1 METTTGPRGAL
12 TRVRDAHNDKSA
24 SGRFYALVC
33 ASGDASGFAV
43 SSAPLGGRGVG
54 AQSAH
59 SLLGSPGVDESIQ
72 ITEHGNGRPQ
82 RSPDSSSRNVRVGM
96 SGHVLVVDDDRDTS
110 ELLRD
115 GLSKRGFTAECA
127 VSAEDALM
135 RLREQEFDVVV
146 TDIQLGA
153 LSGIDLCQRV
163 AENRPDVPVIVV
175 TGFGSM
181 ETAIAAIRAGA
192 YDFITKPIAMDVLVI
207 ALGRAVGHR
216 QLKSEVRRLRE
227 AVASRKS
234 GAIVGDSPAVRR
246 LLDLIEQVADSDATV
261 LITGESGTGKELVA
275 REIHARSARGEHPFT
290 AVNCAAL
297 PATLLES
304 ELFGHTRGAFTDAK
318 RSRDGLFVQAA
329 GGTVFLDE
337 IGEMPLEM
345 QAKLLRVLQERT
357 VRPVG
362 SDTEVPFNARLLT
375 ATNRDLETEVD
386 AKRFRNDLYYR
397 INVVQ
402 LGVPPLRS
410 RGNDILLLAHHFLQR
425 YAIETGK
432 DVIGISG
439 AAAQRL
445 LDYDWPGNVREL
457 ENCIQRAVTLTRLSE
472 VSVDDLPEKIRD
484 YQSSRIVIASD
495 NPDELF
501 SLEEMERR
509 YIRKVLAAVGGNK
522 TQAARILGLDR
533 RTLYRRIE
541 SLGIDA
547 KVAQG

>member
-1 METTTGPRGAL
+1 MDDATQPIEYGARSNGKSD
-12 TRVRDAHNDKSA
+12 TRSLRPA
-24 SGRFYALVC
+24 SM
-33 ASGDASGFAV
+33 
-43 SSAPLGGRGVG
+43 GG
-54 AQSAH
+54 H
-59 SLLGSPGVDESIQ
+59 I
-72 ITEHGNGRPQ
+72 
-82 RSPDSSSRNVRVGM
+82 
-96 SGHVLVVDDDRDTS
+96 LVVDDDRDTA
-110 ELLRD
+110 EVLRD
-115 GLSKRGFTAECA
+115 GLVKRGFSAEA
-127 VSAEDALM
+127 AISAEDALV
-135 RLREQEFDVVV
+135 RLRELEFDVVV
-146 TDIQLGA
+146 TDVQLGA
-153 LSGIDLCQRV
+153 LSGIELCQRI
-163 AENRPDVPVIVV
+163 AESRPDVPVIVV

-192 YDFITKPIAMDVLVI
+192 YDFITKPIAMDALVI

-227 AVASRKS
+227 AVASRHG
-234 GAIVGDSPAVRR
+234 GAIVGESPAVRR
-246 LLDLIEQVADSDATV
+246 LLDLIEQVAESDATV

-275 REIHARSARGEHPFT
+275 REIHTRSPRGEHPFV

-297 PATLLES
+297 PAALLES

-318 RSRDGLFVQAA
+318 RARDGLFVQAA

-375 ATNRDLETEVD
+375 ATNRDLEGEVES
-386 AKRFRNDLYYR
+386 KRFRNDLYYR

-402 LGVPPLRS
+402 LAVPPLRS

-425 YAIETGK
+425 YAAETGK
-432 DVIGISG
+432 DVNGLSG

-457 ENCIQRAVTLTRLSE
+457 ENCVQRAVTLTRLSE

-547 KVAQG
+547 RAAHGSAHG

>member
-1 METTTGPRGAL
+1 M
-12 TRVRDAHNDKSA
+12 
-24 SGRFYALVC
+24 
-33 ASGDASGFAV
+33 
-43 SSAPLGGRGVG
+43 GG
-54 AQSAH
+54 H
-59 SLLGSPGVDESIQ
+59 I
-72 ITEHGNGRPQ
+72 
-82 RSPDSSSRNVRVGM
+82 
-96 SGHVLVVDDDRDTS
+96 LVVDDDRDTA
-110 ELLRD
+110 EVLRE
-115 GLSKRGFTAECA
+115 GLGKRGFSADAA
-127 VSAEDALM
+127 VSAEDALV
-135 RLREQEFDVVV
+135 RLRESEYDVVV
-146 TDIQLGA
+146 TDVQLGA
-153 LSGIDLCQRV
+153 LSGIELCQRV
-163 AENRPDVPVIVV
+163 AESRPDVPVIVV

-192 YDFITKPIAMDVLVI
+192 YDFITKPIAMDALVI

-227 AVASRKS
+227 AVASRQG
-234 GAIVGDSPAVRR
+234 GAIVGESPAVRR
-246 LLDLIEQVADSDATV
+246 LLDLIEQVAESDATV

-275 REIHARSARGEHPFT
+275 REIHSRSPRAEHPFT

-297 PATLLES
+297 PAALLES

-318 RSRDGLFVQAA
+318 RARDGLFVQAA

-375 ATNRDLETEVD
+375 ATNRDLEGEVES
-386 AKRFRNDLYYR
+386 KRFRNDLYYR

-410 RGNDILLLAHHFLQR
+410 RGNDILLLAHHFLRR
-425 YAIETGK
+425 YASETSK
-432 DVIGISG
+432 EVTGISG

-457 ENCIQRAVTLTRLSE
+457 ENCVQRAVTLTRLSE
-472 VSVDDLPEKIRD
+472 ISVDDLPEKIRD

-547 KVAQG
+547 RVAHG

>member
-1 METTTGPRGAL
+1 
-12 TRVRDAHNDKSA
+12 
-24 SGRFYALVC
+24 
-33 ASGDASGFAV
+33 
-43 SSAPLGGRGVG
+43 
-54 AQSAH
+54 
-59 SLLGSPGVDESIQ
+59 VDESIQ
-72 ITEHGNGRPQ
+72 VTDQSNGRPQ
-82 RSPDSSSRNVRVGM
+82 RAPDSPSSGRNVRVGL
-96 SGHVLVVDDDRDTS
+96 SGHVLVVDDDRDTA

-115 GLSKRGFTAECA
+115 GMVKRGFTAEFA
-127 VSAEDALM
+127 TSAEDALM

-234 GAIVGDSPAVRR
+234 GAIVG
-246 LLDLIEQVADSDATV
+246 
-261 LITGESGTGKELVA
+261 
-275 REIHARSARGEHPFT
+275 
-290 AVNCAAL
+290 AL

-375 ATNRDLETEVD
+375 ATNRDLETEVE

-410 RGNDILLLAHHFLQR
+410 RGNDILMLAHHFLQR
-425 YAIETGK
+425 YAVETGK

-457 ENCIQRAVTLTRLSE
+457 ENCLQRAVTLTRLSE

-547 KVAQG
+547 KAAQA

>member
-1 METTTGPRGAL
+1 M
-12 TRVRDAHNDKSA
+12 
-24 SGRFYALVC
+24 
-33 ASGDASGFAV
+33 
-43 SSAPLGGRGVG
+43 GG
-54 AQSAH
+54 H
-59 SLLGSPGVDESIQ
+59 I
-72 ITEHGNGRPQ
+72 
-82 RSPDSSSRNVRVGM
+82 
-96 SGHVLVVDDDRDTS
+96 LVVDDDRDTA
-110 ELLRD
+110 ELLRE
-115 GLSKRGFTAECA
+115 GLVKRGFSAEA
-127 VSAEDALM
+127 AISAEDALV

-146 TDIQLGA
+146 TDVQLGA
-153 LSGIDLCQRV
+153 LSGIELCQRV
-163 AENRPDVPVIVV
+163 AESRPDVPVIVV

-192 YDFITKPIAMDVLVI
+192 YDFITKPIAMDALVI

-227 AVASRKS
+227 AVAKGHG
-234 GAIVGDSPAVRR
+234 GAIVGESPAVRR

-275 REIHARSARGEHPFT
+275 REIHSRSPRAEHPFT

-304 ELFGHTRGAFTDAK
+304 ELFGHLRGAFTDAK
-318 RSRDGLFVQAA
+318 RARDGLFVQAA

-357 VRPVG
+357 VRPIG
-362 SDTEVPFNARLLT
+362 SDTEEVPFNARLLT
-375 ATNRDLETEVD
+375 ATNRDLEGEVD

-425 YAIETGK
+425 YATETGK
-432 DVIGISG
+432 EVTGISG

-457 ENCIQRAVTLTRLSE
+457 ENCVQRAVTLTRLSE
-472 VSVDDLPEKIRD
+472 ISVDDLPEKIRD

-547 KVAQG
+547 RVAHG

>member
-1 METTTGPRGAL
+1 
-12 TRVRDAHNDKSA
+12 
-24 SGRFYALVC
+24 
-33 ASGDASGFAV
+33 
-43 SSAPLGGRGVG
+43 
-54 AQSAH
+54 
-59 SLLGSPGVDESIQ
+59 
-72 ITEHGNGRPQ
+72 
-82 RSPDSSSRNVRVGM
+82 
-96 SGHVLVVDDDRDTS
+96 
-110 ELLRD
+110 
-115 GLSKRGFTAECA
+115 
-127 VSAEDALM
+127 
-135 RLREQEFDVVV
+135 
-146 TDIQLGA
+146 
-153 LSGIDLCQRV
+153 
-163 AENRPDVPVIVV
+163 
-175 TGFGSM
+175 
-181 ETAIAAIRAGA
+181 
-192 YDFITKPIAMDVLVI
+192 
-207 ALGRAVGHR
+207 
-216 QLKSEVRRLRE
+216 
-227 AVASRKS
+227 
-234 GAIVGDSPAVRR
+234 
-246 LLDLIEQVADSDATV
+246 
-261 LITGESGTGKELVA
+261 
-275 REIHARSARGEHPFT
+275 
-290 AVNCAAL
+290 
-297 PATLLES
+297 
-304 ELFGHTRGAFTDAK
+304 
-318 RSRDGLFVQAA
+318 
-329 GGTVFLDE
+329 
-337 IGEMPLEM
+337 M

-375 ATNRDLETEVD
+375 ATNRDLESEVD

-410 RGNDILLLAHHFLQR
+410 RGNDILMLAHHFLQR
-425 YAIETGK
+425 YAVETGK
-432 DVIGISG
+432 EVLGISG

-547 KVAQG
+547 KVAQV

>member
-1 METTTGPRGAL
+1 
-12 TRVRDAHNDKSA
+12 
-24 SGRFYALVC
+24 
-33 ASGDASGFAV
+33 
-43 SSAPLGGRGVG
+43 
-54 AQSAH
+54 
-59 SLLGSPGVDESIQ
+59 
-72 ITEHGNGRPQ
+72 
-82 RSPDSSSRNVRVGM
+82 
-96 SGHVLVVDDDRDTS
+96 
-110 ELLRD
+110 
-115 GLSKRGFTAECA
+115 
-127 VSAEDALM
+127 
-135 RLREQEFDVVV
+135 
-146 TDIQLGA
+146 
-153 LSGIDLCQRV
+153 
-163 AENRPDVPVIVV
+163 
-175 TGFGSM
+175 
-181 ETAIAAIRAGA
+181 
-192 YDFITKPIAMDVLVI
+192 
-207 ALGRAVGHR
+207 
-216 QLKSEVRRLRE
+216 
-227 AVASRKS
+227 
-234 GAIVGDSPAVRR
+234 VRR

-275 REIHARSARGEHPFT
+275 REIHQRSARGEHPFT

-304 ELFGHTRGAFTDAK
+304 ELFGHLRGAFTDAK

-357 VRPVG
+357 VRPIG

-375 ATNRDLETEVD
+375 ATNRDLEGEVD
-386 AKRFRNDLYYR
+386 SKRFRNDLYYR

-410 RGNDILLLAHHFLQR
+410 RGNDILMLAHHFLQR
-425 YAIETGK
+425 YASETGK
-432 DVIGISG
+432 EVTGISG

-547 KVAQG
+547 RVAHG